1 MGKLQGVVKESA
13 GKSGK
18 IASLISK
25 EVFPFKGMTLSIGT
39 LVSFEEGPK
48 GEAINI
54 KPKHYKMQANS
65 NAFKYQDR
73 F

>member
-1 MGKLQGVVKESA
+1 MGKLQGVVKESSGRA
-13 GKSGK
+13 GK

-25 EVFPFKGMTLSIGT
+25 EVFPFSGMLLSVGT
-39 LVSFEEGPK
+39 LVSFEEGPRGK
-48 GEAINI
+48 AINI
-54 KPKHYKMQANS
+54 KAKHYKMQANS

>member
-1 MGKLQGVVKESA
+1 MGKLQGVVRETA
-13 GKSGK
+13 GRGGK
-18 IASLISK
+18 IASLISN
-25 EVFPFKGMTLSIGT
+25 ELFPFSGMTLSIGT
-39 LVSFEEGPK
+39 LVSFEEDPK
-48 GEAINI
+48 GRAINI